1 MLKLYNTKK
10 CRMIPTRHLGKFLR
24 DKRKE
29 MNLSRKELASWLEG
43 ISKRLEEEEG
53 IESRE
58 FYDQDIDMF
67 ESGKTRI
74 SDATLGLFAEALGI
88 PWDELM
94 ERDTR
99 LKHKDM
105 IKLCKATPGWAVV
118 FNKLLELTTVIS
130 PEEAMNRIMQEEDRA
145 FSEEI
150 ILANREYEH
159 QLDQIPIEQQ
169 IIRITG
175 IDATTYEDYETDKPY
190 KVVGF
195 YIEFGNTVKR
205 IGYHVSNIY
214 YDEPECVWEE
224 GFDEDDE
231 VVLPYLPP
239 AIRKV
244 YEDNI
249 EEIVATLHEKYD
261 IEMVVIRG
269 TGEIE
274 YESIER
280 EIH

>member
-1 MLKLYNTKK
+1 
-10 CRMIPTRHLGKFLR
+10 MIPTRHLGKFLR

-67 ESGKTRI
+67 EAGKTRI

-105 IKLCKATPGWAVV
+105 IKLCKAIPGWAVV

-130 PEEAMNRIMQEEDRA
+130 PEEAMNRIMQKDDYA

-150 ILANREYEH
+150 ILANREYER

-169 IIRITG
+169 IIRIASIIAITYDEEYD
-175 IDATTYEDYETDKPY
+175 DADKPY
-190 KVVGF
+190 KEVGF
-195 YIEFGNTVKR
+195 YIEFCNVGKR
-205 IGYHVSNIY
+205 IGYHVPDSDC
-214 YDEPECVWEE
+214 DESDECVWEE
-224 GFDEDDE
+224 GFDDDDK
-231 VVLPYLPP
+231 VVHPYFPP
-239 AIRKV
+239 AVYKV
-244 YEDNI
+244 YKDNI
-249 EEIVATLHEKYD
+249 KKIVNTLYENRKIKTVFIH
-261 IEMVVIRG
+261 G

-274 YESIER
+274 YESTDC
-280 EIH
+280 